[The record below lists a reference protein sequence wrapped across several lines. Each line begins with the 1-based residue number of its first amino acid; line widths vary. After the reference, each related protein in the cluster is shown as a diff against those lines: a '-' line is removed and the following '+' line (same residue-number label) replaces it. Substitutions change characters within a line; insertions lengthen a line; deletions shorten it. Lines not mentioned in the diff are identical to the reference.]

1 MIERLRRWLRDPP
14 PALAFELSGEGIA
27 MARRGRPPRVT
38 FQPLRSGVLAPS
50 PLRDNV
56 LDADELAAQI
66 RALVGPRETRRRN
79 DAVLILPDASVR
91 VVVLDFDSFPSSI
104 AEQLALVRFRVR
116 KGLPF
121 DLDSAAL
128 SYAVQP
134 ADGRRV
140 EVVVAAAPL
149 EIVSRYEAPFR
160 ACGLAPG
167 LVTTSTLAALELVG
181 EPGSAVLMKLSGR
194 FLTISVT
201 EAGRLRLLRWIEL
214 GELSREEILGPLFP
228 TLAYAEDELGARPGK
243 ILLSGF
249 EALTETV
256 CGELEREVGIPC
268 EPLRSRFGEV
278 RSFNAGL
285 LGWLE
290 TVEEL
295 KAA

>member
-14 PALAFELSGEGIA
+14 PALAFELSEEGIA
-27 MARRGRPPRVT
+27 VARTGRPPRVA
-38 FQPLRSGVLAPS
+38 FQPLPSGVLAVS

-56 LDADELAAQI
+56 LDAEELAAQI
-66 RALVGPRETRRRN
+66 RALAGPRETRRRH

-91 VVVLDFDSFPSSI
+91 VLVLDFDSLPSTPS
-104 AEQLALVRFRVR
+104 EQLALVRFRIR

-121 DLDSAAL
+121 DLDSAVL

-149 EIVSRYEAPFR
+149 EVVARYEAPLR
-160 ACGLAPG
+160 AYGLAPG
-167 LVTTSTLAALELVG
+167 LVTTSTLAALELVR
-181 EPGSAVLMKLSGR
+181 EPGAAVLMKLSGR

-201 EAGRLRLLRWIEL
+201 DGGRLRLLRWIEL
-214 GELSREEILGPLFP
+214 SELSREEILGPLFP
-228 TLAYAEDELGARPGK
+228 TLAYAEDELGARAGK
-243 ILLSGF
+243 ILLCGF
-249 EALTETV
+249 GSRADWLRR
-256 CGELEREVGIPC
+256 ELEQEIAAPA

-278 RSFNAGL
+278 ESYNAGL

-290 TVEEL
+290 TVEEIRGT
-295 KAA
+295 